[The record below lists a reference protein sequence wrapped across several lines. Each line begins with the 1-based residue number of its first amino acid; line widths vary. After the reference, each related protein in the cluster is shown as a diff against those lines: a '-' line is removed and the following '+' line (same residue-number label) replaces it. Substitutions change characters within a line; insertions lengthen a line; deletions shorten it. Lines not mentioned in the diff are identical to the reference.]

1 VTAAALHDP
10 PPPARPAPWPRAG
23 RTTFVRCLW
32 LAALLH
38 GLALW
43 GFARTPASAPPA
55 PRESAR
61 LEVTLRSGS
70 DARQARPPA
79 ATPPST
85 PVPAPARAAALK
97 PRSQPQTSSLAA
109 APPTVAPGTAT
120 ALTAARP
127 DGADAE
133 ARAGIAALPA
143 PAASAPRPLNLEL
156 GRWRSA
162 DAGPPGVARQV
173 AELQSRTE
181 PDPLAAAIEKTGR
194 EDCTRAYAG
203 AGLLAVVPLMLDAVR
218 GKGCKW

>member
-1 VTAAALHDP
+1 
-10 PPPARPAPWPRAG
+10 
-23 RTTFVRCLW
+23 
-32 LAALLH
+32 
-38 GLALW
+38 
-43 GFARTPASAPPA
+43 
-55 PRESAR
+55 
-61 LEVTLRSGS
+61 
-70 DARQARPPA
+70 
-79 ATPPST
+79 
-85 PVPAPARAAALK
+85 
-97 PRSQPQTSSLAA
+97 LAA

-173 AELQSRTE
+173 AELQIRTE
-181 PDPLAAAIEKTGR
+181 PDPL
-194 EDCTRAYAG
+194 AG
-203 AGLLAVVPLMLDAVR
+203 AGLLAVVPLVLDAVR

>member
-1 VTAAALHDP
+1 MTAAALHDP
-10 PPPARPAPWPRAG
+10 PPSAPPAPWPRAG
-23 RTTFVRCLW
+23 RTTFVRCVW

-43 GFARTPASAPPA
+43 GLGRAPVGAPPA
-55 PRESAR
+55 AREPAR

-70 DARQARPPA
+70 DARQALPLA

-85 PVPAPARAAALK
+85 PAPAPARPAALK
-97 PRSQPQTSSLAA
+97 PQPQPQPSSSAC
-109 APPTVAPGTAT
+109 APPAEAPGAAT

-133 ARAGIAALPA
+133 ARAGVAALPA

-162 DAGPPGVARQV
+162 DAGPPSVARQV
-173 AELQSRTE
+173 AGLQTRTE
-181 PDPLAAAIEKTGR
+181 PEPLAGAIEKTGR

-203 AGLLAVVPLMLDAVR
+203 AGLLAVVPLVLDALR
-218 GKGCKW
+218 GTGCKW

>member
-1 VTAAALHDP
+1 
-10 PPPARPAPWPRAG
+10 
-23 RTTFVRCLW
+23 VRCLW

-43 GFARTPASAPPA
+43 GLGRAPASAPPA
-55 PRESAR
+55 PREPAR
-61 LEVTLRSGS
+61 LEVTLRGGS
-70 DARQARPPA
+70 DA
-79 ATPPST
+79 S
-85 PVPAPARAAALK
+85 PARQTAAAL
-97 PRSQPQTSSLAA
+97 PRAPRPAVARPAALEARPQPQTLPLVA
-109 APPTVAPGTAT
+109 APPAEAPGAAT
-120 ALTAARP
+120 ALAAARP

-143 PAASAPRPLNLEL
+143 PAASAPRPLTLEL

-194 EDCTRAYAG
+194 EDCTRAHAG
-203 AGLLAVVPLMLDAVR
+203 AGLLAVVPLVLDAVR

>member
-1 VTAAALHDP
+1 MTAAALHDP
-10 PPPARPAPWPRAG
+10 PPPARSAPWPRAG

-43 GFARTPASAPPA
+43 GLARAPAPAPPG
-55 PRESAR
+55 PREPAR

-70 DARQARPPA
+70 DASPARPPA
-79 ATPPST
+79 ATPPGA
-85 PVPAPARAAALK
+85 PAPAPARPAALK
-97 PRSQPQTSSLAA
+97 PRSQPQ
-109 APPTVAPGTAT
+109 PPSPATARPAGAPGAAT
-120 ALTAARP
+120 ALTAVRP

-203 AGLLAVVPLMLDAVR
+203 AGLLAVVPLVLDAVR